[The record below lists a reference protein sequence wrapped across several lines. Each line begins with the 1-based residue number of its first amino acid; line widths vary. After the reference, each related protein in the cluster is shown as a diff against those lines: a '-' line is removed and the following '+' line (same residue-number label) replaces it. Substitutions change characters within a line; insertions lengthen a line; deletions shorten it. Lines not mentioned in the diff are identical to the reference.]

1 MRKQC
6 KNPHFQRFVNWQ
18 VFLQGVPVESVLRE
32 LRRRFGT
39 SGIDEK
45 AARKK

>member
-1 MRKQC
+1 VGVVVA
-6 KNPHFQRFVNWQ
+6 NYLLLLLH
-18 VFLQGVPVESVLRE
+18 GVPVESVLRE

-45 AARKK
+45 AARKKN